1 LGLGPSSTQISDIVA
16 VLHGGRVPFVLR
28 VKGELG
34 NAHLELVGECFVYAI
49 MDRQV
54 YDMLEED
61 GVMTG
66 VFKIH

>member
-1 LGLGPSSTQISDIVA
+1 M
-16 VLHGGRVPFVLR
+16 PFVLR